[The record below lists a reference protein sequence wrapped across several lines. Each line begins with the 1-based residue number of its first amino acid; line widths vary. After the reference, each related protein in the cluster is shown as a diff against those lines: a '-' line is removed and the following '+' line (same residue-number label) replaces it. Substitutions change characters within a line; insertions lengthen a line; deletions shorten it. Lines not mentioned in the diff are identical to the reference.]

1 MKPRVP
7 TLDFSQ
13 TLPAW
18 SPNREFAHMF
28 NAFSII
34 IMQLEPYLNKTAA
47 RIRAQLPE
55 RDPLRDDLA
64 NFIRQEANHTALHR
78 RYNEAL
84 YAAGY
89 DRLKDIENDL
99 GAEFERFLEEKS
111 LLWSAGYAQ
120 GFEIVGPIYAQFFF
134 EHIDDLLEGAD
145 QQVADLWRWH
155 FAEEYEH
162 RMVAHDSYL
171 RMGGNWLHRLW
182 ITWTTLQHLES
193 FNTRA
198 ERHMLEVDACNLTP
212 KQRRQSQARTR
223 QVHRRL
229 SLFLLSKIVPVLL
242 PWYSPAHWR
251 EPKSLRRFLEM
262 T

>member
-1 MKPRVP
+1 MKARVP
-7 TLDFSQ
+7 NLSFSQ

-18 SPNREFAHMF
+18 SSNREFAHMF

-47 RIRAQLPE
+47 RIRAQLAE
-55 RDPLRDDLA
+55 HDPLRDDLTH
-64 NFIRQEANHTALHR
+64 FIRQEANHTALHR
-78 RYNEAL
+78 KYNAAL

-89 DRLKDIENDL
+89 DQLKVIEKDL
-99 GAEFERFLEEKS
+99 EAEFERFLAEKS

-134 EHIDDLLEGAD
+134 EHIDDLLDGAD

-162 RMVAHDSYL
+162 RMVAHEGYYKV
-171 RMGGNWLHRLW
+171 GGSWLHRLGM
-182 ITWTTLQHLES
+182 TWTTLSHLAR
-193 FNTRA
+193 FNARA
-198 ERHMLEVDACNLTP
+198 ERHMLEVDARGMRP
-212 KQRRQSQARTR
+212 EERRQSRARTR

-229 SLFLLSKIVPVLL
+229 SFFLLRKIFPVLL
-242 PWYSPAHWR
+242 PWYSPAQWR
-251 EPKSLRRFLEM
+251 EPTGARRFLEM